1 MIRAVILVENS
12 FQDEEGL
19 YAYHRMIEEGWHV
32 DVATPSIRKWHGEI
46 VKGLPNV
53 VYGKFGVPL
62 KVTTATE
69 ALYVINYDL
78 VVIPGGF
85 VSPDMLRMRPEV
97 LAFVKAMHDAGKLV
111 AAICHGPWVL
121 ISAGIFGHTQG
132 IHAGMDSGIRATCYQ
147 SLKDDLINAGAV
159 YVDNIPVVT
168 HMNLITSDHYKHNGP
183 FMKAVVGYMH
193 AHEQFESLK
202 RAP

>member
-1 MIRAVILVENS
+1 MIRAVILVDVA

-32 DVATPSIRKWHGEI
+32 DVATPSVRKWHGE
-46 VKGLPNV
+46 VVERLPNV

-62 KVTTATE
+62 KVTVATE

-97 LAFVKAMHDAGKLV
+97 LTFVAAMHDAGKLV
-111 AAICHGPWVL
+111 AMQCHGIWVG
-121 ISAGIFGHTQG
+121 ISAGIMKGRQ
-132 IHAGMDSGIRATCYQ
+132 ATCYA
-147 SLKDDLINAGAV
+147 SLKDDLINAGGR
-159 YVDNIPVVT
+159 YVHEAPFFEDGNIV
-168 HMNLITSDHYKHNGP
+168 TSDHYKNNGP
-183 FMKAVVGYMH
+183 FMKAVINHMREYEYM
-193 AHEQFESLK
+193 ESLK